1 MFSLL
6 LSPTKNTGWAEIL
19 TPYATCTQSV
29 PLMTLQEIILLVF
42 LLLLLVWC
50 ARLDRDPAHSAH
62 GFGQQVES
70 LVLRFG
76 VDDWVI
82 DQINREPMRMLMPS
96 PATDHEPYCR
106 HVPINKT

>member
-1 MFSLL
+1 MGRNFNPVCSLH
-6 LSPTKNTGWAEIL
+6 SVSAPNDFTGNHIA
-19 TPYATCTQSV
+19 S
-29 PLMTLQEIILLVF
+29 F

-62 GFGQQVES
+62 GFGRQVAS
-70 LVLRFG
+70 LVLWFG

-82 DQINREPMRMLMPS
+82 DRINREPMRMLMPS

>member
-1 MFSLL
+1 MGRNFNPVCNLHSVNA
-6 LSPTKNTGWAEIL
+6 PNDFTGNHIAS
-19 TPYATCTQSV
+19 C
-29 PLMTLQEIILLVF
+29 

-50 ARLDRDPAHSAH
+50 ARLDRDPAHSVH
-62 GFGQQVES
+62 GFGRQVAS
-70 LVLRFG
+70 LVLWFG

-82 DQINREPMRMLMPS
+82 DQINREPMRTLMSS